1 MIDPR
6 AEVPDLIQHVPPQ
19 LFPVWLVPALAKL
32 KPFPSLQQ
40 GQMATRKSQLLCVN
54 MEMGSEQ
61 TYRSRIYT
69 K

>member
-6 AEVPDLIQHVPPQ
+6 AEVPDLIQHVPLQ
-19 LFPVWLVPALAKL
+19 LFPVWLVPAFAKL

-40 GQMATRKSQLLCVN
+40 GQMTTHKSQLLCVR
-54 MEMGSEQ
+54 METGTEQ
-61 TYRSRIYT
+61 MYRSRTYT